1 MPVAMTL
8 RVAATAGPA
17 VLSTPAF
24 LPPLTFRQDEPS
36 PADPAPP
43 TGPTR
48 KTLFLGGLAFALI
61 PFSFLLVFYMC
72 MRREFKR
79 SILRRHQVMV
89 MTAARSATNR
99 GEARGRALAGGAGG
113 GSGGGGKRSRF
124 SDQEKVAAALPTTDL
139 AADACTS
146 CAICLDESHPDRTE
160 ATLACGHTYHGSCIR
175 QWLGKSDKCPLCAT
189 AVRAPLFAAAAARG
203 VDLTTPT
210 AFAAGDVTVEVGSDA
225 EGHDAG
231 GGGGGDA
238 SAPAAGAA
246 VGSAAAA
253 APLADRADGNAVV
266 DATGAA
272 ALVASPPPAMA
283 PDTVVVIRPLGFGHA
298 PVVPPPVGPVAET
311 ATAVL

>member
-61 PFSFLLVFYMC
+61 PFSFLSFYMC

-99 GEARGRALAGGAGG
+99 GEARGRALARRPRG

-139 AADACTS
+139 AADACTV
-146 CAICLDESHPDRTE
+146 SHPDRTE

-203 VDLTTPT
+203 VDLTTRP
-210 AFAAGDVTVEVGSDA
+210 
-225 EGHDAG
+225 
-231 GGGGGDA
+231 
-238 SAPAAGAA
+238 
-246 VGSAAAA
+246 
-253 APLADRADGNAVV
+253 PLRRA
-266 DATGAA
+266 T
-272 ALVASPPPAMA
+272 
-283 PDTVVVIRPLGFGHA
+283 
-298 PVVPPPVGPVAET
+298 
-311 ATAVL
+311 